1 MSVTAAIARGL
12 SSPAEVASPA
22 ELSIG
27 PERAGARIEFA
38 SRWGRGA
45 VGPLHPSRARWGRAA
60 AGPPNTRCV
69 ANFYSPRGLR
79 AKCPELMRP
88 HVRTYARGCAH
99 AHVRMRAVAHARHER
114 TYVRTSSTHAR
125 TYVRAHA
132 RTGSLA
138 RAQGTRTSAERART
152 CAHAHWHMRKTSARP
167 RNLLIAISGSRGARI
182 AQPAISSSATYVQRT
197 YLLASLA
204 ATASFG
210 CQPVLWVASPK
221 RCHCPERRSVQLSL
235 TRRG

>member
-1 MSVTAAIARGL
+1 MTAAIARGL

-60 AGPPNTRCV
+60 AGPLNTRCV
-69 ANFYSPRGLR
+69 ADFYSPRGLR
-79 AKCPELMRP
+79 ATCPELMRP
-88 HVRTYARGCAH
+88 HVRTYVRGCAH

-125 TYVRAHA
+125 TYVRTRA
-132 RTGSLA
+132 RVPWHVRKA
-138 RAQGTRTSAERART
+138 RARPQSARVRARMHIGTCARQVRALAIFSLPSLDQGGHASRSPPSVLLLRTSNVRIFSLRLP
-152 CAHAHWHMRKTSARP
+152 P
-167 RNLLIAISGSRGARI
+167 RHLS
-182 AQPAISSSATYVQRT
+182 V
-197 YLLASLA
+197 ASLFCGLPA
-204 ATASFG
+204 RSDVIVRSEEA
-210 CQPVLWVASPK
+210 CN
-221 RCHCPERRSVQLSL
+221 CP
-235 TRRG
+235 